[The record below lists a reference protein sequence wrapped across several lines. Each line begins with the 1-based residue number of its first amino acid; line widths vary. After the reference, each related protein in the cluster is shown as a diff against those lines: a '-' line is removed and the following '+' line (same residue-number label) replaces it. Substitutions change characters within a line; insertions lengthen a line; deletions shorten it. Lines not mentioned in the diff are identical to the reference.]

1 MMPLP
6 LLTIAD
12 GLLEATHHHPTTAAV
27 ARTNFADTLAA
38 VPLFSTWTGTTT
50 TPSASPA
57 TPASGGIST
66 QATSNRRHDGRRRS
80 HS

>member
-50 TPSASPA
+50 PSVSPA